1 MTNEPIT
8 TANKPS
14 GCWWRSGCLLTII
27 SVFLIIVAVL
37 LMIDSERRLDEKR
50 AEYAASYQEYEDAM
64 KVYEADSAHLHAE
77 YQRIQEEIDAA
88 ELRGDTTLVMALED
102 SLAIYAEPEYNPRG
116 VIGFNIAGAFY
127 ALFIVIMLIPFFIG
141 IVMIAIYRYKKGKYD
156 KQNRE
161 AILNNP

>member
-1 MTNEPIT
+1 
-8 TANKPS
+8 
-14 GCWWRSGCLLTII
+14 
-27 SVFLIIVAVL
+27 
-37 LMIDSERRLDEKR
+37 
-50 AEYAASYQEYEDAM
+50 
-64 KVYEADSAHLHAE
+64 
-77 YQRIQEEIDAA
+77 
-88 ELRGDTTLVMALED
+88 MALED